1 MAYGIRSPCFGIGT
15 FKWLA
20 SCQGPAAPG
29 AQTRWTDPPPAR
41 PLPSASM
48 SPVPR
53 PSVSIVLPA
62 YDEAARI
69 GPALDELF
77 GYLRRRGPGREGG
90 GSADDL
96 GRWDVLVVDDGS
108 NDATAD
114 IVAARPEALGRDPIL
129 RVLRRPHE
137 GKGAA
142 VRAGML
148 AATGDL
154 VVFTDADLATPPDQ
168 LPFLTDAL
176 AQHDLALGS
185 RVQPDGTD
193 RRASQ
198 PLHRR
203 LLGRFFHLLAA
214 AWVTGN
220 VPDTQCG
227 FKGFHREVAQD
238 LFGRQHIV
246 SIAFDAELIHIARRR
261 GYRVAVVPVQWSD
274 KRGSRMRVRPSMAW
288 RVVLDLIRIPLIHRR
303 VSRAAGR

>member
-1 MAYGIRSPCFGIGT
+1 
-15 FKWLA
+15 
-20 SCQGPAAPG
+20 
-29 AQTRWTDPPPAR
+29 
-41 PLPSASM
+41 M

-53 PSVSIVLPA
+53 PSLSIVLPA
-62 YDEAARI
+62 YEEAARI

-77 GYLRRRGPGREGG
+77 GYLRRRGPAREGG
-90 GSADDL
+90 RSADDL

-108 NDATAD
+108 SDATAD
-114 IVAARPEALGRDPIL
+114 IVAARPEALGSDPIL

-203 LLGRFFHLLAA
+203 LLGRFFHFLAA

-227 FKGFHREVAQD
+227 FKGFARAVAQD
-238 LFGRQHIV
+238 LFGRQRIV
-246 SIAFDAELIHIARRR
+246 SIVFDAELIHIARRR

-288 RVVLDLIRIPLIHRR
+288 RVVLDLIRIPIIHRR